1 MKYNIYFKETSRLS
15 NVTKFRDGKLLIS
28 YEGKWKNN
36 PSVNQNLDIFITSDE
51 KWEMDSAI
59 IRKRDIEIY
68 AGFMSANK
76 EKYSKI
82 VMTND
87 QEFNRCSKTLPI
99 TNDILDWICNNL
111 ESKEIPIEKVSI
123 NIINKGMEELYRIKA
138 SPMIFMEDAKIT
150 GITHIAHED
159 SYKGLEEQIN
169 YMLGCDPIDDDSKQI
184 GFKLYVP
191 VITEDSTSKEI
202 SLCREEGAKTGSKL
216 ADPIITF
223 ADTQNIGTVFPK
235 IDKTPKKD
243 PDIDFPGRPDFINN
257 NLFTDSQALKI
268 IIDVLNRVHRNE
280 KLFLNPIAW
289 AERYFGLDSK
299 KITESNT
306 IEAKAHYNKN
316 N

>member
-123 NIINKGMEELYRIKA
+123 NIINKGIEELYRIK
-138 SPMIFMEDAKIT
+138 T
-150 GITHIAHED
+150 
-159 SYKGLEEQIN
+159 N
-169 YMLGCDPIDDDSKQI
+169 PIDIARKMISIQDIEEFKRTWEIQKENYITDLNFI
-184 GFKLYVP
+184 DWIKLY
-191 VITEDSTSKEI
+191 
-202 SLCREEGAKTGSKL
+202 L
-216 ADPIITF
+216 A
-223 ADTQNIGTVFPK
+223 
-235 IDKTPKKD
+235 
-243 PDIDFPGRPDFINN
+243 
-257 NLFTDSQALKI
+257 
-268 IIDVLNRVHRNE
+268 
-280 KLFLNPIAW
+280 
-289 AERYFGLDSK
+289 
-299 KITESNT
+299 
-306 IEAKAHYNKN
+306 
-316 N
+316 

>member
-123 NIINKGMEELYRIKA
+123 NIINKGIEELYRIKTN
-138 SPMIFMEDAKIT
+138 PMIFIDDAKIT
-150 GITHIAHED
+150 GIVTDEATKYIA
-159 SYKGLEEQIN
+159 
-169 YMLGCDPIDDDSKQI
+169 GCDPIEKNI
-184 GFKLYVP
+184 
-191 VITEDSTSKEI
+191 
-202 SLCREEGAKTGSKL
+202 KTGSKVT
-216 ADPIITF
+216 IGEITDGF
-223 ADTQNIGTVFPK
+223 YKLCTLSDDQAKELQWAISIAMQVEGDGA
-235 IDKTPKKD
+235 KKS
-243 PDIDFPGRPDFINN
+243 ILEFM
-257 NLFTDSQALKI
+257 
-268 IIDVLNRVHRNE
+268 E
-280 KLFLNPIAW
+280 ENPIRDLVKTEDMQFLEMKKELSMAQI
-289 AERYFGLDSK
+289 LNCIDSFLSYKLKRPATRSVHYLTPLNWLK
-299 KITESNT
+299 KHINE
-306 IEAKAHYNKN
+306 I
-316 N
+316 